1 MAAGETVMAVDAKK
15 ERVVRSGKRRVVRV
29 GALVIVLGMLLGLMS
44 LQPSEAAKPY
54 DGTTVKVIVNAEYVK
69 YALSLV
75 EKELEETHGIKLEV
89 EVIPGEAFVTKTL
102 LEFNNGKS
110 PWDLIMFNPT
120 FFADYSRHFEPLEP
134 FVKKLNLQLD
144 LDDIAKEYQSSNM
157 YWGGTLYAMPLDGD
171 IHMMFYNKVAF
182 ERPENRQKFKEKY
195 GYELAPPQTWKQWDD
210 QAAFFNGWGWDG
222 SANKLF
228 GAGASYKENTYSF
241 HWWRQRFFSYGG
253 QYFDASMKPLINTKP
268 GIRALEEL
276 VATIQYYPPGVLLFE
291 SEEPKTMLIKGE
303 VPLLVSWTS
312 TGKRVGDANQSLIVG
327 KAGFGVQPGHQVD
340 GKVIRAV
347 PNTGGR
353 SWAISKYSKVK
364 DATAV
369 VLAFVSAPEPS
380 LTIVM
385 DPKTIMDPWRNSHF
399 TSEKFRSSF
408 PGAGEYLDAIKESFA
423 YTVPG
428 VMIPGGD
435 EYQRRVAEAVSQA
448 LQKSKPPKEALD
460 QAAEDWDK
468 ITRRRGLKKQ
478 QELWSQQMAAMQEA
492 GVTFRPEL
500 ADK

>member
-1 MAAGETVMAVDAKK
+1 MRNGMSTI
-15 ERVVRSGKRRVVRV
+15 GWI
-29 GALVIVLGMLLGLMS
+29 GVIVLAMMVSLGPMVADKV
-44 LQPSEAAKPY
+44 EAAKPFE
-54 DGTTVKVIVNAEYVK
+54 GTTVKVIVNAEYVK
-69 YALSLV
+69 YALTLV
-75 EKELEETHGIKLEV
+75 EKALLDQHGIRLEV

-102 LEFNNGKS
+102 LEFTSGRS

-120 FFADYSRHFEPLEP
+120 FFADYHRHFEPLEP
-134 FVKKLNLQLD
+134 FVKKLNLNLD

-171 IHMMFYNKVAF
+171 IHIMFYNKVAF

-195 GYELAPPQTWKQWDD
+195 GYDLAPPQTWKQWDD

-222 SANKLF
+222 SDNKLF

-241 HWWRQRFFSYGG
+241 IWWRQRFFAYGG
-253 QYFDASMKPLINTKP
+253 QYFDENMKPLINTKP
-268 GIRALEEL
+268 GIRALQEL
-276 VATIQYYPPGVLLFE
+276 VDTIQYYPPGVLLFE

-312 TGKRVGDANQSLIVG
+312 TGKRVGDPNQSLIIG
-327 KAGFGVQPGHQVD
+327 KAGFGLMPGHEVD
-340 GKVIRAV
+340 GKIIRTV

-369 VLAFVSAPEPS
+369 VLAFVSSPEQS
-380 LTIVM
+380 LKIVM

-399 TSEKFRSSF
+399 TSEQFRSAF
-408 PGAGEYLDAIKESFA
+408 PGADEYLDAIKESFA

-435 EYQRRVAEAVSQA
+435 EYQRRVAAAVSQA
-448 LQKSKPPKEALD
+448 LQKSITPKEALD
-460 QAAEDWDK
+460 QAAEDWEK
-468 ITRRRGLKKQ
+468 ITKRRGLKRQ
-478 QELWSQQMAAMQEA
+478 QELWRQQMASMKET

-500 ADK
+500 ADQ

>member
-1 MAAGETVMAVDAKK
+1 VKLPVHRLIKASVLVLATAMFYAN
-15 ERVVRSGKRRVVRV
+15 V
-29 GALVIVLGMLLGLMS
+29 GLTLG
-44 LQPSEAAKPY
+44 EAAKPY
-54 DGTTVKVIVNAEYVK
+54 EGTTVKVIVNAEYVK

-75 EKELEETHGIKLEV
+75 EKELLDAHGIKLEV

-102 LEFNNGKS
+102 LEFNNGRS

-120 FFADYSRHFEPLEP
+120 FFADYARHFEPLDP
-134 FVKKLNLQLD
+134 FVKKLNLKLD

-182 ERPENRQKFKEKY
+182 ERPENRQRFKEKY
-195 GYELAPPQTWKQWDD
+195 GYDLAPPQTWKQWDD

-222 SANKLF
+222 MDNKLF

-241 HWWRQRFFSYGG
+241 HWWRQRFFAYGG
-253 QYFDASMKPLINTKP
+253 QYFDENMKPLINTKP

-276 VATIQYYPPGVLLFE
+276 VRTIQYYPPGVLLFE

-312 TGKRVGDANQSLIVG
+312 TGKRVGDPNQSLIIG
-327 KAGFGVQPGHQVD
+327 KAGFGIQPGHQVD
-340 GKVIRAV
+340 DKIIRAV

-353 SWAISKYSKVK
+353 SWAVSKYSKVK

-369 VLAFVSAPEPS
+369 VLAFVSSPEQS
-380 LTIVM
+380 LKIVM
-385 DPKTIMDPWRNSHF
+385 DSKTIMDPWRNSHF
-399 TSEKFRSSF
+399 TSERFRSAF
-408 PGAGEYLDAIKESFA
+408 PGAGEYLDAIKESFPH
-423 YTVPG
+423 TVPG
-428 VMIPGGD
+428 VLIPGGD
-435 EYQRRVAEAVSQA
+435 EYQRRVAAAVSQA
-448 LQKSKPPKEALD
+448 LQKSIAPKAALD
-460 QAAEDWDK
+460 QAAEDWEK
-468 ITRRRGLKKQ
+468 ITKRRNLKKQ
-478 QELWSQQMAAMQEA
+478 QEFWQQQMTAMKEA
-492 GVTFRPEL
+492 GITFRPEL

>member
-1 MAAGETVMAVDAKK
+1 MRNGMSTI
-15 ERVVRSGKRRVVRV
+15 SWIG
-29 GALVIVLGMLLGLMS
+29 VIVLAMMLGLGSMVVDKA
-44 LQPSEAAKPY
+44 EAAKPFE
-54 DGTTVKVIVNAEYVK
+54 GTTVRVIVNAEYVK
-69 YALSLV
+69 YALTLI
-75 EKELEETHGIKLEV
+75 EKELMDTHGIKLEV

-102 LEFNNGKS
+102 LEFTGGRS

-120 FFADYSRHFEPLEP
+120 FFADYHRHFEPLEP
-134 FVKKLNLQLD
+134 FVKKLNLNLD

-171 IHMMFYNKVAF
+171 IHIMFYNKVAF
-182 ERPENRQKFKEKY
+182 ERPENKQKFKEKY
-195 GYELAPPQTWKQWDD
+195 GYDLAPPQTWKQWDD

-222 SANKLF
+222 SDNKLF

-241 HWWRQRFFSYGG
+241 IWWRQRFFAYGG
-253 QYFDASMKPLINTKP
+253 QYFDENMKPLINTKP
-268 GIRALEEL
+268 GIRALQEL
-276 VATIQYYPPGVLLFE
+276 VDTIQYYPPGVLLFE

-312 TGKRVGDANQSLIVG
+312 TGKRVGDPNQSLIIG
-327 KAGFGVQPGHQVD
+327 KAGFGLMPGHEVD
-340 GKVIRAV
+340 GKIIRTV

-369 VLAFVSAPEPS
+369 VLAFVSSPAQS
-380 LTIVM
+380 LKIVM

-399 TSEKFRSSF
+399 TSEQFRSAF
-408 PGAGEYLDAIKESFA
+408 PGADEYLDAIKESFA

-435 EYQRRVAEAVSQA
+435 EYQRRVAAAVSQA
-448 LQKSKPPKEALD
+448 LQKSITPKEALD
-460 QAAEDWDK
+460 QAAEDWEK
-468 ITRRRGLKKQ
+468 ITKRRGLKRQ
-478 QELWSQQMAAMQEA
+478 QELWRQQMASMQA
-492 GVTFRPEL
+492 TGITFRPEL

>member
-1 MAAGETVMAVDAKK
+1 MRNGMP
-15 ERVVRSGKRRVVRV
+15 RIGWI
-29 GALVIVLGMLLGLMS
+29 GVIILAMMLGLGPMVVDKA
-44 LQPSEAAKPY
+44 EAAKPFE
-54 DGTTVKVIVNAEYVK
+54 GTTVKVIVNAEYVK
-69 YALSLV
+69 YALTLI
-75 EKELEETHGIKLEV
+75 EKELMDTHGIKLEV

-102 LEFNNGKS
+102 LEFTGGRS

-120 FFADYSRHFEPLEP
+120 FFADYHRHFEPLEP
-134 FVKKLNLQLD
+134 FVKKLNLKLD
-144 LDDIAKEYQSSNM
+144 LDDIAKEYQRSNM
-157 YWGGTLYAMPLDGD
+157 YWGDTLYAMPLDGD
-171 IHMMFYNKVAF
+171 IHIMFYNKVAF

-195 GYELAPPQTWKQWDD
+195 GYDLAPPQTWKQWDD

-222 SANKLF
+222 SDNKLF

-241 HWWRQRFFSYGG
+241 IWWRQRFFAYGG
-253 QYFDASMKPLINTKP
+253 QYFDENMKPLINTKP
-268 GIRALEEL
+268 GIRALQEL
-276 VATIQYYPPGVLLFE
+276 VDTIQYYPPGVLLFE

-312 TGKRVGDANQSLIVG
+312 TGKRVGDPNQSLIIG
-327 KAGFGVQPGHQVD
+327 KAGFGVMPGHQVD
-340 GKVIRAV
+340 GKIIRTV

-369 VLAFVSAPEPS
+369 VLAFVSSPEQS
-380 LTIVM
+380 LKIVM

-399 TSEKFRSSF
+399 TSEQFRSAF
-408 PGAGEYLDAIKESFA
+408 PGADEYLDAIKESFA

-435 EYQRRVAEAVSQA
+435 EYQRRVAAAVSQA
-448 LQKSKPPKEALD
+448 LQKSITPKEALD

-468 ITRRRGLKKQ
+468 ITKRRGLKRQ
-478 QELWSQQMAAMQEA
+478 QELWRQQMASMKET